1 LSPNA
6 CTDECTLLRI
16 ISLESFLIAGRQKLS
31 GHDVIDHSCVL
42 LMGIFMLDPS
52 LALGLEI
59 GPWAALGED
68 SS

>member
-42 LMGIFMLDPS
+42 LIGIFMLDRS
-52 LALGLEI
+52 LALRLKTQTV
-59 GPWAALGED
+59 AASG
-68 SS
+68 